1 MKIKKEYNY
10 TNKRQIWRLLP
21 TKSNKLV
28 IEERDTGTKEV
39 FFNCIDI
46 ISGVDIFRNFQ
57 LDEKYW
63 AGIEIIHDDI
73 ILFHKYPDRDM
84 PGHRGII
91 TYDINTQSILW
102 QNDDYIF
109 LFIWE
114 DKIYCYQNLFEG
126 RKYYSVDIQSGEYI
140 EELGEDSDSI
150 NILREKSFDSISY
163 DGYLFPET
171 YSTSVIKNNSSLSDF
186 MQELRQNHVIVGEIE
201 FILLDNYI
209 LLNCH
214 GPLKNGYLKNTFMA
228 IEILSKK
235 IIFKEELNSQAKAFV
250 PDSFFIKD
258 NFLFLLIEKNKLTVC
273 SINKT

>member
-28 IEERDTGTKEV
+28 IEERDLKTKEV
-39 FFNCIDI
+39 YFNCIDI
-46 ISGVDIFRNFQ
+46 ISGVSIFKDFQ
-57 LDEKYW
+57 LEEKYW
-63 AGIEIIHDDI
+63 VGIEIILDNI
-73 ILFHKYPDRDM
+73 ILFHKYPERDM
-84 PGHRGII
+84 PEHRGII
-91 TYDINTQSILW
+91 ALDINSGKILW
-102 QNDDYIF
+102 QNEDYIF

-114 DKIYCYQNLFEG
+114 DKIYCYQNMFEG
-126 RKYYSVDIQSGEYI
+126 RKYYTIDIQSGEYI

-163 DGYLFPET
+163 EGYLFPEI
-171 YSTSVIKNNSSLSDF
+171 YNSSIAKNNSGLSDF
-186 MQELRQNHVIVGEIE
+186 MRTFREKHVIVGEIE
-201 FILLDNYI
+201 FIQIGDYV
-209 LLNCH
+209 LLNSH
-214 GPLKNGYLKNTFMA
+214 EPLKDGNLKNTFRA

-235 IIFKEELNSQAKAFV
+235 IIFEEKLNSQTKAFV

-258 NFLFLLIEKNKLTVC
+258 DFLFLLIEKTKLTVC